1 MTDNI
6 KTGLLAII
14 ALALFGHTMCKITS
28 NGTSEKSSTSSSSI
42 ISLNN
47 GTNIDNTPPT
57 LEPVTPEESK
67 PKLPPTTIIF
77 QESVFDF
84 GTITDGEKVNHT
96 FEFTNT
102 GTNPLVITNA
112 KGSCGCTVP
121 DWPKEPIAPG
131 ETGEIQVE
139 YNSTNKNGQIQQT
152 VTIDANTDP
161 GQSKLTIKVNVIK
174 KEGDTDDNG

>member
-14 ALALFGHTMCKITS
+14 ALALFGHTMYKITS
-28 NGTSEKSSTSSSSI
+28 NGTSEKASAPGSSI

-47 GTNIDNTPPT
+47 STPADNATPI
-57 LEPVTPEESK
+57 LEPVNPDESK

-77 QESVFDF
+77 QETVFDF
-84 GTITDGEKVNHT
+84 GTITDGDKVSHT
-96 FEFTNT
+96 FEFTNS
-102 GTNPLVITNA
+102 GTNPLVISNA
-112 KGSCGCTVP
+112 RGSCGCTVP
-121 DWPKEPIAPG
+121 VWPKEPIAPG

-152 VTIDANTDP
+152 VTIDANTEP
-161 GQSKLTIKVNVIK
+161 GQSKLTIKVNVLK
-174 KEGDTDDNG
+174 KEGADDNG